1 MSMVMELISAVT
13 NAERQI
19 DDQIS
24 KLQSYQSEIDSV
36 SQRVNAAFS
45 GSTDQYGQNM
55 INQLSQTKRQVS
67 DTIGR
72 LQNAKS
78 KLVQVR
84 MI

>member
-1 MSMVMELISAVT
+1 MSMVTELIAAVS

-24 KLQSYQSEIDSV
+24 KLQSYQNEIETVRMRAD
-36 SQRVNAAFS
+36 AAFS
-45 GSTDQYGQNM
+45 GSAAQYGQNM
-55 INQLSQTKRQVS
+55 ADQLSRTKQQVA

-72 LQNAKS
+72 LQEAKL
-78 KLVQVR
+78 KLTQVR

>member
-36 SQRVNAAFS
+36 SQRVNSAFS
-45 GSTDQYGQNM
+45 GSKNQYGEKM
-55 INQLSQTKRQVS
+55 IDQLAQTKQQVS
-67 DTIGR
+67 DTINR
-72 LQNAKS
+72 LQNAKE
-78 KLVQVR
+78 KLIQVR

>member
-1 MSMVMELISAVT
+1 MSMVTELIAAVS

-36 SQRVNAAFS
+36 QQRVDAAFS
-45 GSTDQYGQNM
+45 GSTVQYGQNM
-55 INQLSQTKRQVS
+55 IEQLSSTKQQVT
-67 DTIGR
+67 DTISR
-72 LQNAKS
+72 LQSAKD
-78 KLVQVR
+78 KLIQVR

>member
-13 NAERQI
+13 DAERRI

-24 KLQSYQSEIDSV
+24 KLNSFQSEIDSV
-36 SQRVNAAFS
+36 SQRVDAAFS
-45 GSTDQYGQNM
+45 GRNVQYGQKM
-55 INQLSQTKRQVS
+55 IDQLSQTKQQVA

-72 LQNAKS
+72 LQNAKE
-78 KLVQVR
+78 KLTQVR

>member
-1 MSMVMELISAVT
+1 MSMIMELISAVT

-24 KLQSYQSEIDSV
+24 KLRSYESELDRV
-36 SQRVNAAFS
+36 SQRVDAAFG
-45 GSTDQYGQNM
+45 GSAMQYGQHM
-55 INQLSQTKRQVS
+55 TEQLSQTKKQVT

-72 LQNAKS
+72 LQNAKD
-78 KLVQVR
+78 KLTQVR